1 MTIKL
6 LPAWQRIYQHFQSKL
21 PPPTAALFR
30 LLSSSYAGWI
40 CVAITVVILSIAAFV
55 VFRQLGWLRDD
66 AALLGRLLA
75 PFDAAVIL
83 RWLALV
89 AERGQPLA
97 PTLGMLAVRYP
108 HSLIRRRIRR
118 AGTDIFCGR
127 DWAVSLS
134 SVNML
139 DSSDTA
145 IVRAAARV
153 GNLPWALREAA
164 SNMERRLNYRLAALG
179 QALFP
184 FLILAIGAAVM
195 LFVVAWF
202 LPLIDLIQSLAVP
215 GGHGR

>member
-1 MTIKL
+1 MVVV
-6 LPAWQRIYQHFQSKL
+6 
-21 PPPTAALFR
+21 AL
-30 LLSSSYAGWI
+30 
-40 CVAITVVILSIAAFV
+40 VA
-55 VFRQLGWLRDD
+55 VFRNLGWFPERGP
-66 AALLGRLLA
+66 LLGRMLA
-75 PFDAAVIL
+75 PIDSAIVLRWLSVLAVRRQPFDAAL
-83 RWLALV
+83 GLLA
-89 AERGQPLA
+89 ARYPQPLIRKR
-97 PTLGMLAVRYP
+97 LSIAVADV
-108 HSLIRRRIRR
+108 L
-118 AGTDIFCGR
+118 CGR
-127 DWAVSLS
+127 DWAASLRS
-134 SVNML
+134 AKILNRT
-139 DSSDTA
+139 DTA